1 MFKNLREGKMKIKKS
16 IELSVL
22 AAATLLA
29 STASHAFAIDTI
41 NTTVSGG
48 AFDGTVGQATLIY
61 NGASITGVGIETVST
76 FSGNTHFDI
85 FGETYDLIDGLNSPV
100 LSFNNGTAVS
110 FDFTIFDN
118 NPTDILE
125 PGVDAII
132 FSGGIDLVQAA
143 SKGSIYTGT
152 LTISS
157 VPLPASA
164 WLFASGLIGL
174 VGMQRRKS

>member
-1 MFKNLREGKMKIKKS
+1 MKIKKS
-16 IELSVL
+16 IELSLL

-29 STASHAFAIDTI
+29 STAGQAALAIDTI
-41 NTTVSGG
+41 DATVSGG
-48 AFDGTVGQATLIY
+48 AFDGTVGQATLVY
-61 NGASITGVGIETVST
+61 NDSNITGVGIETLST
-76 FSGNTHFDI
+76 FFGNTHFDI
-85 FGETYDLIDGLNSPV
+85 FGETFDLNDGLNAPV

-125 PGVDAII
+125 PGVDAIL
-132 FSGGIDLVQAA
+132 FSGGIDLV
-143 SKGSIYTGT
+143 SSGGKGSAYTGT